1 MTEESTSTGFP
12 SGTFNIKSKYF
23 GDQLKSLR
31 SKNTNRIIIAPILRE
46 LQKKHSIKQFQRSK
60 TIKELKIVLSFRTLE
75 KLF

>member
-31 SKNTNRIIIAPILRE
+31 SKNTNRIIIAPIPRE
-46 LQKKHSIKQFQRSK
+46 LQKKFQKSK
-60 TIKELKIVLSFRTLE
+60 TIIELKIVLSFRKLE
-75 KLF
+75 KLL